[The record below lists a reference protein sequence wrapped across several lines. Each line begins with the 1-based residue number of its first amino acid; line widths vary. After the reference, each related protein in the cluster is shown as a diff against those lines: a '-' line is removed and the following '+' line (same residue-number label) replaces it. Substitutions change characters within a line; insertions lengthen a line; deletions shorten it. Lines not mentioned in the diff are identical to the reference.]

1 MVLFTI
7 GKILSRCIFARFFV
21 KNYYNRRRE
30 KSYFVH
36 ISGNK

>member
-7 GKILSRCIFARFFV
+7 GRTLSRCIFARFFV
-21 KNYYNRRRE
+21 KNYYKHRRK